1 MPNPRLA
8 ARYAKCLFDLAL
20 EKGELEKV
28 HEDMQMLNTICK
40 KSRDFVN
47 FLNSPIIPVEKKE
60 KIIGPLFKDK
70 ISPLT
75 GAFTRLLVKKGRE
88 INFPEITTAFI
99 EQYKAHYDI
108 HTLKLTTAVPVS
120 EEIKKDI
127 VDKVQKR
134 INVKQ
139 IELVENINPDVIG
152 GFRMELSDYLLDST
166 VQNVLKKVKAQFKNN
181 DFVFRLR

>member
-8 ARYAKCLFDLAL
+8 ARYAKSIFDLAI
-20 EKGELEKV
+20 ERGELEKV
-28 HEDMQMLNTICK
+28 YEDMQLLNVICK

-47 FLNSPIIPVEKKE
+47 FLKSPIIPFAKKE
-60 KIIGPLFKDK
+60 KIIGQLFKDK
-70 ISPLT
+70 VSPLT
-75 GAFTRLLVKKGRE
+75 GTFTRLLVKKGRE

-127 VDKVQKR
+127 VDKVQQR
-134 INVKQ
+134 INVKEV
-139 IELVENINPDVIG
+139 ELVENVNPDVIG
-152 GFRMELSDYLLDST
+152 GFRIELSDYLLDST
-166 VQNVLKKVKAQFKNN
+166 VQNVLSKVRAQFKNN